1 MQGSGCLFGEPAA
14 ELNRGLGVRPLT
26 LEVRRSLRGIGS
38 VAVAAALGAL
48 AVPGCTSSEKI
59 KLAANGAPEYHS
71 LQISYDLASTPELR
85 RLDEPS
91 PVEQTAHVD
100 PVSNS
105 VPAKT
110 TRPWTARRVHLE
122 LQYPYPGVHPAFV
135 RATLRVVADATSKPA
150 EKPSAWSLT
159 FASNPAPKPQ
169 ASEPAAL
176 PAEDLEDSHATD
188 EVLYIDIPKT
198 EVDAVLGELAKADFF
213 SVPSN
218 PDGASHVVVVF
229 NKGRCEKGW
238 SRDERLDRLIDLLR
252 QHGAPLPAP
261 APKKT

>member
-1 MQGSGCLFGEPAA
+1 
-14 ELNRGLGVRPLT
+14 VRPLT
-26 LEVRRSLRGIGS
+26 LGVRRSLREIGS
-38 VAVAAALGAL
+38 AAVAAALVAL
-48 AVPGCTSSEKI
+48 LVPGCTSSEKI
-59 KLAANGAPEYHS
+59 KLAANGAPEYRN

-91 PVEQTAHVD
+91 PVEQTAHVEQT
-100 PVSNS
+100 SHS
-105 VPAKT
+105 EPAKP
-110 TRPWTARRVHLE
+110 TRPWTRRRVHLE

-135 RATLRVVADATSKPA
+135 RATLRIIADAKNKSQ
-150 EKPSAWSLT
+150 EKPSAWSLP
-159 FASNPAPKPQ
+159 FASSPPKKAQPT
-169 ASEPAAL
+169 EPAAL
-176 PAEDLEDSHATD
+176 PPDDQEDAAATD

-213 SVPSN
+213 SLPSN

-238 SRDERLDRLIDLLR
+238 SRDERLDRLVELLR

-261 APKKT
+261 RPDAVPKKT

>member
-1 MQGSGCLFGEPAA
+1 VRPLV
-14 ELNRGLGVRPLT
+14 LGVR
-26 LEVRRSLRGIGS
+26 RSSRGIGS
-38 VAVAAALGAL
+38 VVLTAALVAL
-48 AVPGCTSSEKI
+48 LVSGCTSSEKI

-71 LQISYDLASTPELR
+71 LQVSYDLASTPELK
-85 RLDEPS
+85 RLDEPP
-91 PVEQTAHVD
+91 PVEQTAHVEQI
-100 PVSNS
+100 SHRE
-105 VPAKT
+105 PARP
-110 TRPWTARRVHLE
+110 TRPWTRQRVHLE

-135 RATLRVVADATSKPA
+135 RATLRIVADAKSKPA
-150 EKPSAWSLT
+150 EKPPAWSLP

-169 ASEPAAL
+169 ANEPAAL
-176 PAEDLEDSHATD
+176 PPDDLEDPHATD

-213 SVPSN
+213 SVPSD

-238 SRDERLDRLIDLLR
+238 SRDARLDRLVELLR
-252 QHGAPLPAP
+252 QHGAPLPEP